1 MNRSWIVA
9 VLFSALPAMSCADEI
24 KIPNALVKVID
35 QLDLP
40 ARQAGT
46 IAQLDV
52 QEGARVKEGTVLAR
66 VEDTE
71 ARFAEERAK
80 VELQIAVQ
88 NAASDVAVRA
98 AERTLLAARAEL
110 KRAEEARSKLR
121 DLVTESEMDKLRLAA
136 DQATLAIEKA
146 QHERAVAQLQRE
158 LKKVEADFSA
168 RKVAL
173 HLAIAPFPGVIVQVH
188 KRLGDWVEP
197 GDKLLRLIRLDRLRT
212 EAFLDAGAA
221 TPGMEGRPVT
231 LTVEQP
237 GKPAAV
243 YPGKLTFVSP
253 EIDPINRSVRV
264 LAEFENPNSNLQPG
278 TRGTLTIPAGA
289 GR

>member
-1 MNRSWIVA
+1 MNRFWIAPLLIMAVHSASWASDIQ
-9 VLFSALPAMSCADEI
+9 
-24 KIPNALVKVID
+24 IPNALVKLID

-80 VELQIAVQ
+80 VELQIAAQ
-88 NAASDVAVRA
+88 NAASDVAVRS
-98 AERTLLAARAEL
+98 AERTLVAARAEL

-121 DLVTESEMDKLRLAA
+121 DLVTESEMDKLRLAT

-146 QHERAVAQLQRE
+146 QHEQAVAQLQRD
-158 LKKVEADFSA
+158 LKRVEADFSA

-173 HLAIAPFPGVIVQVH
+173 HQAVAPFPGVIVQIH
-188 KRLGDWVEP
+188 KHLGDWVEP

-212 EAFLDAGAA
+212 EAFLDASAA
-221 TPGMEGRPVT
+221 TPGLEGRTVT
-231 LTVEQP
+231 LTVEQG

-243 YPGKLTFVSP
+243 YPGKLIFVSP

-264 LAEFENPNSNLQPG
+264 LAEFENPNLTLQPG
-278 TRGTLTIPAGA
+278 MRGTLTIPAGP